1 MQDLQRSPE
10 GVVGTFELGTVT
22 ECAVTTT
29 VGGGR
34 EGAGRGAHYLVTVG
48 GRNGDE
54 GS

>member
-1 MQDLQRSPE
+1 MQDSRWSPE

-22 ECAVTTT
+22 ECSVATT

-34 EGAGRGAHYLVTVG
+34 EGAGRGAHYLVPAG

-54 GS
+54 DS